1 MGKLTDK
8 VAKGVFWVLLEKFG
22 IQMAHFVVTLVLA
35 RLLTPNDYGTVA
47 LLSVFIAISNVLVDA
62 GFGNA
67 LVQKKDA
74 SQTDFNTVFYISV
87 ITAAILYAVLFF
99 AAPAVSRF
107 YSIPDLTPM
116 LRLLAVTVI
125 FHSINGVQSA
135 ELNRKMLFKLS
146 FRISWV
152 RVGVSY
158 VTGVSLA
165 YAGLGPWALVWS
177 SIAGGTAGTVAR
189 QLVIRWRPTLTFSW
203 ASARTLFSFGW
214 KMTVGLIVSKLY
226 DSLYAAV
233 VGKCFTKADLAF
245 VHKGNHVASVPMGA
259 VDQTISRVA
268 FPALAKM
275 QGDAER
281 MRGAMRRMIRSST
294 YLVFPLMAVIAVLA
308 DPVVYILFGAKW
320 LPAAPYLRIACFTCA
335 TKPFNSVNV
344 RAIVASGRSGTFL
357 ALVIINR
364 IIGIAAMAVSWRY
377 GVYAFVATSA
387 YSIGIGR
394 LFTNSFP
401 NWRIL
406 GYTLWM
412 QLGDVLPAA
421 LASGVAAATAFAA
434 GMAMGTTSFWRIV
447 AGVPAAVVA
456 YAIVT
461 FTFRMSAFRD
471 IAKAL
476 RPTFEKK
483 FPRSAA
489 FFAAVERRF
498 AR

>member
-1 MGKLTDK
+1 
-8 VAKGVFWVLLEKFG
+8 
-22 IQMAHFVVTLVLA
+22 
-35 RLLTPNDYGTVA
+35 
-47 LLSVFIAISNVLVDA
+47 
-62 GFGNA
+62 
-67 LVQKKDA
+67 
-74 SQTDFNTVFYISV
+74 
-87 ITAAILYAVLFF
+87 
-99 AAPAVSRF
+99 
-107 YSIPDLTPM
+107 
-116 LRLLAVTVI
+116 
-125 FHSINGVQSA
+125 
-135 ELNRKMLFKLS
+135 
-146 FRISWV
+146 
-152 RVGVSY
+152 
-158 VTGVSLA
+158 
-165 YAGLGPWALVWS
+165 
-177 SIAGGTAGTVAR
+177 
-189 QLVIRWRPTLTFSW
+189 
-203 ASARTLFSFGW
+203 
-214 KMTVGLIVSKLY
+214 
-226 DSLYAAV
+226 
-233 VGKCFTKADLAF
+233 
-245 VHKGNHVASVPMGA
+245 MGA

-483 FPRSAA
+483 LTRSAA

>member
-87 ITAAILYAVLFF
+87 MTAAILYAVLFF

-165 YAGLGPWALVWS
+165 YAGFGPWALVWS

-344 RAIVASGRSGTFL
+344 RAIVASGRSETFL

-412 QLGDVLPAA
+412 QLSDVLPAA
-421 LASGVAAATAFAA
+421 LASGVAAAAAFAA
-434 GMAMGTTSFWRIV
+434 GMAMDTTSFWRVI
-447 AGVPAAVVA
+447 AGVPAGVVA

-471 IAKAL
+471 IARAL
-476 RPTFEKK
+476 RPTLEKK
-483 FPRSAA
+483 LTRSAA

>member
-22 IQMAHFVVTLVLA
+22 IQLAHFVVTLVLA

-67 LVQKKDA
+67 LIQKKNA
-74 SQTDFNTVFYISV
+74 TQTDFNTVFYISV
-87 ITAAILYAVLFF
+87 TTATVLYTGLFF
-99 AAPAVSRF
+99 VSPSIARF
-107 YSIPDLTPM
+107 YKLPELTPM
-116 LRLLAVTVI
+116 LRLLAVMVV
-125 FHSINGVQSA
+125 FYSINGVQNA
-135 ELNRKMLFKLS
+135 ELARKMLFKLS

-152 RVGVSY
+152 RVCVAY
-158 VTGVSLA
+158 ATGVSMA
-165 YAGLGPWALVWS
+165 YAGFGPWALVWS
-177 SIAGGTAGTVAR
+177 QVAGGFAGTLAR
-189 QLVIRWRPTLTFSW
+189 QLVIRWRPTMTFSW
-203 ASARTLFSFGW
+203 ASARALFSFGW
-214 KMTVGLIVSKLY
+214 KMTLGGVVSKVY
-226 DSLYAAV
+226 SNLYAAV
-233 VGKCFTKADLAF
+233 VGKCFTRADLSF
-245 VHKGNHVASVPMGA
+245 VNKGDHVAGIPMGA

-281 MRGAMRRMIRSST
+281 MRGAMRKMIRSST
-294 YLVFPLMAVIAVLA
+294 FLVFPLMAVLAVLA

-335 TKPFNSVNV
+335 MRPFNSVNV

-357 ALVIINR
+357 ALVVINR
-364 IIGIAAMAVSWRY
+364 VIGITAMALSWRY
-377 GVYAFVATSA
+377 GVYAFVAASS
-387 YSIGIGR
+387 YSICIGR
-394 LFTNSFP
+394 LFTNTFP

-412 QLGDVLPAA
+412 QLLDVLPAA

-434 GMAMGTTSFWRIV
+434 GMAMDTTSFWRIV

-456 YAIVT
+456 YTIVT
-461 FTFRMSAFRD
+461 FAFRMSAFHD

-483 FPRSAA
+483 LPRSAA

-498 AR
+498 AK

>member
-22 IQMAHFVVTLVLA
+22 IQLAHFAVTLVLA

-47 LLSVFIAISNVLVDA
+47 LLSVFISVANVLVDA

-67 LVQKKDA
+67 LVQRKNA
-74 SQTDFNTVFYISV
+74 TQTDFNTVFYISMAM
-87 ITAAILYAVLFF
+87 AAILYAVLFCS
-99 AAPAVSRF
+99 APAVARF
-107 YSIPDLTPM
+107 YSIPGLTPM
-116 LRLLAVTVI
+116 LRVLGLTVV
-125 FHSINGVQSA
+125 FHSINGVQGA
-135 ELNRKMLFKLS
+135 ELARKMLFKLS

-152 RVGVSY
+152 RTGVAY
-158 VTGVSLA
+158 ATGVSLA
-165 YAGLGPWALVWS
+165 YAGYGPWALVWS
-177 SIAGGTAGTVAR
+177 SVAGGAAGTVAR
-189 QLVIRWRPTLTFSW
+189 QLVVKWRPTMSFSW
-203 ASARTLFSFGW
+203 QSARSLFSFGW
-214 KMTVGLIVSKLY
+214 KMTVGLIVGKLY
-226 DSLYAAV
+226 DNLYAAV

-245 VHKGNHVASVPMGA
+245 VHKGRHVAGIPMNA
-259 VDQTISRVA
+259 VDQTIARVA

-275 QGDAER
+275 QDDRER

-294 YLVFPLMAVIAVLA
+294 FLVFPLMAVLAVLA
-308 DPVVYILFGAKW
+308 DPVVYVLFGEKW

-364 IIGIAAMAVSWRY
+364 VIGIAAMAVSWRY

-387 YSIGIGR
+387 YAIGIGR

-401 NWRIL
+401 NWKIL
-406 GYTLWM
+406 GFTLWM
-412 QLGDVLPAA
+412 QLMDVLPAA
-421 LASGVAAATAFAA
+421 LASGIAAAAAFGASAA
-434 GMAMGTTSFWRIV
+434 LPATSFWRIV
-447 AGVPAAVVA
+447 AGVPAALAAYAAVA
-456 YAIVT
+456 YA
-461 FTFRMSAFRD
+461 FRMSALRD
-471 IAKAL
+471 IAKAV
-476 RPTFEKK
+476 RPVFVKK
-483 FPRSAA
+483 LPRSAA